1 MIQHIENFMR
11 AVSHAI
17 HISKPVLLEL
27 VLFAVFLAETWHWF
41 VSAVMGVE

>member
-1 MIQHIENFMR
+1 MLKYIEEFTK

-17 HISKPVLLEL
+17 HLSKPVLLEI

-41 VSAVMGVE
+41 VNAVLGE